1 VTMLGPKL
9 GPVSVLSVQ
18 MLRIG
23 TIDLL
28 IKEYQMKISKRWIPA
43 AVVASL
49 ITAGTIALPM
59 QANAVDLPDL
69 TPQEV
74 MLLMDGEIQGF
85 SGTIV
90 KTSELGLPPLQ
101 LSSMMNEDMMK
112 EMEEK
117 LPEGFE
123 DFVPTLIEQ
132 NLLTQAVE
140 LIAGTHKIRV
150 YASSEGSRVQILDTM
165 SQRDFIVNRDEFWFY
180 DSRKA
185 TAITGSI
192 DMQINQ
198 ADIDKAQLDAEAKL
212 AEYAAQIQ
220 LDISN
225 PEAVAN
231 YLMERIGES
240 TTVSV
245 GKDHRVAGRTAY
257 QLIAQPNASNS
268 LIESVVISVD
278 SETGM
283 ALDVKVYSVEQ
294 AEPAMHVGFES
305 ISFDVPAASTF
316 SFTPPAGTIVETFE
330 APADLQAELEKLQAE
345 GSAMTEEELLAYK
358 AELEAKYANE
368 AQPEVIGEGW
378 ESVMHLSA
386 IPAEVPMDLLEN
398 ELFADL
404 MTTVAGGKMFS
415 TPVLNVL
422 ITDSGEV
429 YAGAVTIAFLQEVA
443 AR

>member
-1 VTMLGPKL
+1 
-9 GPVSVLSVQ
+9 
-18 MLRIG
+18 
-23 TIDLL
+23 
-28 IKEYQMKISKRWIPA
+28 MKISKRWIPA
-43 AVVASL
+43 AAVASL
-49 ITAGTIALPM
+49 IAAGTIVLPM

-69 TPQEV
+69 TPQQV

-90 KTSELGLPPLQ
+90 KTSELGLPPIQ
-101 LSSMMNEDMMK
+101 LSSMMDEDMIK

-132 NLLTQAVE
+132 NLVTQAVE

-150 YASSEGSRVQILDTM
+150 YASAEGTRVQILDPM
-165 SQRDFIVNRDEFWFY
+165 KQRDLIVNKDEFWFY

-185 TAITGSI
+185 TAITGTF
-192 DMQINQ
+192 DMQVDQ
-198 ADIDKAQLDAEAKL
+198 ADVDKAQADAEAKL
-212 AEYAAQIQ
+212 AEYAAAIQ

-231 YLMERIGES
+231 YLMEKIGEN

-257 QLIAQPNASNS
+257 QLIAQPDADNS

-294 AEPAMHVGFES
+294 DAPAMHVGFES
-305 ISFDVPAASTF
+305 ISFEIPDASIF
-316 SFTPPAGTIVETFE
+316 SFTPPAGTTVETFE
-330 APADLQAELEKLQAE
+330 APEDLEAELERLKTE
-345 GSAMTEEELLAYK
+345 GSNLTEEQKLAYK
-358 AELEAKYANE
+358 AELEAKYADQ
-368 AQPEVIGEGW
+368 AKPELMGQGW
-378 ESVMHLSA
+378 ESVIYLSA
-386 IPAEVPMDLLEN
+386 IPSEIPMGLLEN

-404 MTTVAGGKMFS
+404 MTKVPGGKVFS

>member
-1 VTMLGPKL
+1 
-9 GPVSVLSVQ
+9 
-18 MLRIG
+18 
-23 TIDLL
+23 
-28 IKEYQMKISKRWIPA
+28 MKISKRWAPA

-49 ITAGTIALPM
+49 ITAGTIVLPM

-69 TPQEV
+69 TPQQV
-74 MLLMDGEIQGF
+74 MLLMDGQIEGF

-90 KTSELGLPPLQ
+90 KTSELGLPPIQ
-101 LSSMMNEDMMK
+101 LSSMMDEDMIK

-132 NLLTQAVE
+132 NLITQAVE
-140 LIAGTHKIRV
+140 LISGTHKISV
-150 YASSEGSRVQILDTM
+150 YASAEGTRVQILDPM
-165 SQRDFIVNRDEFWFY
+165 KQRDLIVNKDEFWFY

-185 TAITGSI
+185 TAITGTL
-192 DMQINQ
+192 DMEINQ
-198 ADIDKAQLDAEAKL
+198 ADVDNAEADAEAKL
-212 AEYAAQIQ
+212 AEYAASIQ

-245 GKDHRVAGRTAY
+245 GKDHMVAGRTAY
-257 QLIAQPNASNS
+257 QLIAQPNAANS

-294 AEPAMHVGFES
+294 EEPAMHVGFES
-305 ISFDVPAASTF
+305 ISFDIPAASTF
-316 SFTPPAGTIVETFE
+316 SFTPPAGTTVETFE
-330 APADLQAELEKLQAE
+330 TPEGLEDGL
-345 GSAMTEEELLAYK
+345 K
-358 AELEAKYANE
+358 AERGDKSDQAK
-368 AQPEVIGEGW
+368 PEVIGEGW
-378 ESVMHLSA
+378 ESVMYLSA
-386 IPAEVPMDLLEN
+386 IPSEVPMDLLEN

-404 MTTVAGGKMFS
+404 MTTVSGGKVFS

-429 YAGAVTIAFLQEVA
+429 FAGAVTIAFLQEVA

>member
-1 VTMLGPKL
+1 MTKSLSAFSQPKCL
-9 GPVSVLSVQ
+9 DLEN
-18 MLRIG
+18 IN
-23 TIDLL
+23 LL
-28 IKEYQMKISKRWIPA
+28 IKEYQMKISKRWAPA

-49 ITAGTIALPM
+49 IAAGTIVLPM

-69 TPQEV
+69 TPQQV

-90 KTSELGLPPLQ
+90 KTSQLGLPPLQ
-101 LSSMMNEDMMK
+101 LSSMMNEDMIK

-117 LPEGFE
+117 LPEGFGE
-123 DFVPTLIEQ
+123 FIPTLIEQ
-132 NLLTQAVE
+132 NLITQAVE
-140 LIAGTHKIRV
+140 LIAGTHKVRV
-150 YASSEGSRVQILDTM
+150 YASTEGTRVQILDTM
-165 SQRDFIVNRDEFWFY
+165 SQRDFIVNKDEFWFY

-185 TAITGSI
+185 TAITGTFNRQI
-192 DMQINQ
+192 DQSDFDQ
-198 ADIDKAQLDAEAKL
+198 AKVNAKAKL
-212 AEYAAQIQ
+212 AEYAASIQ

-231 YLMERIGES
+231 YLMEKIGET

-257 QLIAQPNASNS
+257 QLIAQPNAANS
-268 LIESVVISVD
+268 LIQSVVISVD

-294 AEPAMHVGFES
+294 EEPAMHVGFES
-305 ISFDVPAASTF
+305 ISFEIPAASTF
-316 SFTPPAGTIVETFE
+316 SFTPPAGTTVETFE
-330 APADLQAELEKLQAE
+330 APADLEAELERLKAE
-345 GSAMTEEELLAYK
+345 GSSMTEEEKLAYK
-358 AELEAKYANE
+358 AELELKYADQ
-368 AQPEVIGEGW
+368 AKPEVIGEGW
-378 ESVMHLSA
+378 ESVMYLSA
-386 IPAEVPMDLLEN
+386 IPSEVPMELLEN

-404 MTTVAGGKMFS
+404 MTTVSGGKVFS
-415 TPVLNVL
+415 TPVMNVL

>member
-1 VTMLGPKL
+1 
-9 GPVSVLSVQ
+9 
-18 MLRIG
+18 
-23 TIDLL
+23 
-28 IKEYQMKISKRWIPA
+28 MKISKRWIPA
-43 AVVASL
+43 AAVASL
-49 ITAGTIALPM
+49 IAAGTIVLPM

-69 TPQEV
+69 TPQQV

-90 KTSELGLPPLQ
+90 KTSELGLPPIQ
-101 LSSMMNEDMMK
+101 LSSMMDEDMIK

-132 NLLTQAVE
+132 NLVTQAVE

-150 YASSEGSRVQILDTM
+150 YASAEGTRVQILDPM
-165 SQRDFIVNRDEFWFY
+165 KQRDLIVNKDEFWFY

-185 TAITGSI
+185 TAITGTF
-192 DMQINQ
+192 DMQVDQ
-198 ADIDKAQLDAEAKL
+198 ADAEAKL
-212 AEYAAQIQ
+212 AEYAAAIQ

-231 YLMERIGES
+231 YLMEKIGEN

-257 QLIAQPNASNS
+257 QLIAQPNADNS

-294 AEPAMHVGFES
+294 DAPAMHVGFES
-305 ISFDVPAASTF
+305 ISFEIPDASIF
-316 SFTPPAGTIVETFE
+316 SFTPPAGTTVETFE
-330 APADLQAELEKLQAE
+330 APEDLEAELERLKTE
-345 GSAMTEEELLAYK
+345 GSNLTEEQKLAYK
-358 AELEAKYANE
+358 AELEAKYADQ
-368 AQPEVIGEGW
+368 AKPELMGQGW
-378 ESVMHLSA
+378 ESVIYLSA
-386 IPAEVPMDLLEN
+386 IPSEIPMGLLEN

-404 MTTVAGGKMFS
+404 MTQVPGGKVFS

>member
-1 VTMLGPKL
+1 
-9 GPVSVLSVQ
+9 
-18 MLRIG
+18 
-23 TIDLL
+23 
-28 IKEYQMKISKRWIPA
+28 MKISKRWAPA

-49 ITAGTIALPM
+49 ITAGTFVLPM

-69 TPQEV
+69 TPQQL

-85 SGTIV
+85 SGIIV
-90 KTSELGLPPLQ
+90 KTSELGLPPIQ
-101 LSSMMNEDMMK
+101 LSSMMDEEMIQ

-150 YASSEGSRVQILDTM
+150 YASTEGTRVQILDPM
-165 SQRDFIVNRDEFWFY
+165 KQRDLIVNKDEFWFY

-185 TAITGSI
+185 TAITGTF
-192 DMQINQ
+192 DMQVDQ
-198 ADIDKAQLDAEAKL
+198 ADVDKAEADAEAKL
-212 AEYAAQIQ
+212 AEYAASIQ

-231 YLMERIGES
+231 YLMEQIGE
-240 TTVSV
+240 TTSVSV
-245 GKDHRVAGRTAY
+245 GKDHMVAGRTAY
-257 QLIAQPNASNS
+257 QLIAQPKASNS
-268 LIESVVISVD
+268 LIESVVVSVD

-294 AEPAMHVGFES
+294 EEPAMHVGFES
-305 ISFDVPAASTF
+305 ISFEVPAASTF
-316 SFTPPAGTIVETFE
+316 TFTPPAGTTVETFE
-330 APADLQAELEKLQAE
+330 APAELEAELEKLQAE
-345 GSAMTEEELLAYK
+345 GASMTEEQKLAYK
-358 AELEAKYANE
+358 AELEAKYAD
-368 AQPEVIGEGW
+368 QPKPEQIGQGW
-378 ESVMHLSA
+378 ESVMYLSA
-386 IPAEVPMDLLEN
+386 IPSEVPMELLEN

-404 MTTVAGGKMFS
+404 MTTVSGGKVFS

>member
-1 VTMLGPKL
+1 
-9 GPVSVLSVQ
+9 
-18 MLRIG
+18 
-23 TIDLL
+23 
-28 IKEYQMKISKRWIPA
+28 MKISKRWIPA
-43 AVVASL
+43 AAVASL
-49 ITAGTIALPM
+49 IAAGTIVLPM

-69 TPQEV
+69 TPQQV

-90 KTSELGLPPLQ
+90 KTSELGLPPIQ
-101 LSSMMNEDMMK
+101 LSSMMDEDMIK

-132 NLLTQAVE
+132 NLVTQAVE

-150 YASSEGSRVQILDTM
+150 YASAEGTRVQILDPM
-165 SQRDFIVNRDEFWFY
+165 KQRDLIVNQDEFWFY

-185 TAITGSI
+185 TAITGTF
-192 DMQINQ
+192 DMQVDQ
-198 ADIDKAQLDAEAKL
+198 ADVDKAQADAEAKL
-212 AEYAAQIQ
+212 AEYAAAIQ

-231 YLMERIGES
+231 YLMEKIGEN

-245 GKDHRVAGRTAY
+245 GKDHMVAGRTAY
-257 QLIAQPNASNS
+257 QLIAQPNADNS

-294 AEPAMHVGFES
+294 DAPAMHVGFES
-305 ISFDVPAASTF
+305 ISFEIPDASIF
-316 SFTPPAGTIVETFE
+316 SFTPPAGTTVETFE
-330 APADLQAELEKLQAE
+330 APEDLEAELERLKTE
-345 GSAMTEEELLAYK
+345 GSNLTEEQKLAYK
-358 AELEAKYANE
+358 AELEAKYADQ
-368 AQPEVIGEGW
+368 AKPELMGQGW
-378 ESVMHLSA
+378 ESVIYLSA
-386 IPAEVPMDLLEN
+386 IPSEIPMGLLEN

-404 MTTVAGGKMFS
+404 MTKVPGGKVFS

>member
-1 VTMLGPKL
+1 
-9 GPVSVLSVQ
+9 
-18 MLRIG
+18 
-23 TIDLL
+23 
-28 IKEYQMKISKRWIPA
+28 MKISKRWVPA

-49 ITAGTIALPM
+49 ITAGTIVLPM

-69 TPQEV
+69 TPQQV
-74 MLLMDGEIQGF
+74 MLLMDGQIQGF

-90 KTSELGLPPLQ
+90 KTSELGLPPIQ
-101 LSSMMNEDMMK
+101 LSSMMDEDMIK

-132 NLLTQAVE
+132 NLITQAVE

-150 YASSEGSRVQILDTM
+150 YASPEGTRVQILDPM
-165 SQRDFIVNRDEFWFY
+165 KQRDLIVNKDEFWFY

-185 TAITGSI
+185 TAITGTF
-192 DMQINQ
+192 DMEINQ
-198 ADIDKAQLDAEAKL
+198 ADVDKAEADAEAKL
-212 AEYAAQIQ
+212 AEYAASIQ

-231 YLMERIGES
+231 YLMESIGES

-245 GKDHRVAGRTAY
+245 GKDHMVAGRTAY
-257 QLIAQPNASNS
+257 QLIAQPNADNS
-268 LIESVVISVD
+268 LVESVVISVD

-294 AEPAMHVGFES
+294 EAPAMHVGFES
-305 ISFDVPAASTF
+305 ISFEIPAASTF
-316 SFTPPAGTIVETFE
+316 SFTPPAGTTVETFE
-330 APADLQAELEKLQAE
+330 TPADLEAELEKLKAE
-345 GSAMTEEELLAYK
+345 GASMTEEEKLAYK
-358 AELEAKYANE
+358 AELEAKYAD
-368 AQPEVIGEGW
+368 QPKPEVIGQGW
-378 ESVMHLSA
+378 ESVMYLSA
-386 IPAEVPMDLLEN
+386 IPSEVPMELLEN

-404 MTTVAGGKMFS
+404 MTTVSGGKVFS

-422 ITDSGEV
+422 ITDSGEI

>member
-1 VTMLGPKL
+1 
-9 GPVSVLSVQ
+9 
-18 MLRIG
+18 
-23 TIDLL
+23 
-28 IKEYQMKISKRWIPA
+28 MKISKRWAPA

-49 ITAGTIALPM
+49 IAAGTIVLPM
-59 QANAVDLPDL
+59 QASAVDLPDL
-69 TPQEV
+69 TPQQV
-74 MLLMDGEIQGF
+74 MLLMDGEIEGF
-85 SGTIV
+85 SGTLV

-101 LSSMMNEDMMK
+101 MSSMMNEDMIK

-132 NLLTQAVE
+132 NFITQAVE

-150 YASSEGSRVQILDTM
+150 YASTEGTRVQVLDTM
-165 SQRDFIVNRDEFWFY
+165 NQRDFILNKDEFWFY
-180 DSRKA
+180 DSRRA
-185 TAITGSI
+185 TAITGTL
-192 DMQINQ
+192 DMEINR
-198 ADIDKAQLDAEAKL
+198 ADADKAQADAEAKL

-231 YLMERIGES
+231 YLMERIGET

-245 GKDHRVAGRTAY
+245 GKDHMVAGRTAY
-257 QLIAQPNASNS
+257 QLIAQPNAANS

-294 AEPAMHVGFES
+294 AEPALHVGFES
-305 ISFDVPAASTF
+305 ISFEIPAASTF
-316 SFTPPAGTIVETFE
+316 SFTPPAGTTVETFE
-330 APADLQAELEKLQAE
+330 APEGLEAEL
-345 GSAMTEEELLAYK
+345 K
-358 AELEAKYANE
+358 AERGDKSDQAK
-368 AQPEVIGEGW
+368 PEVIGEGW
-378 ESVMHLSA
+378 ESVMYLSA
-386 IPAEVPMDLLEN
+386 IPAEVPMQLLEN

-404 MTTVAGGKMFS
+404 MTNVAGGRVFS
-415 TPVLNVL
+415 TPVMNVL
-422 ITDSGEV
+422 ITNSGAV
-429 YAGAVTIAFLQEVA
+429 YAGAVTIGFLQEVA

>member
-1 VTMLGPKL
+1 
-9 GPVSVLSVQ
+9 
-18 MLRIG
+18 
-23 TIDLL
+23 
-28 IKEYQMKISKRWIPA
+28 MKISKRWAPA
-43 AVVASL
+43 ALVATA

-69 TPQEV
+69 TPQQV
-74 MLLMDGEIQGF
+74 MLLMEGEIQGF

-101 LSSMMNEDMMK
+101 MSSMMNEDMIK

-123 DFVPTLIEQ
+123 DFVPSLIEQ
-132 NLLTQAVE
+132 NAITQAVE

-150 YASSEGSRVQILDTM
+150 YASNEGTRVQVLDTM
-165 SQRDFIVNRDEFWFY
+165 SQRDVVINKDEFWFY

-185 TAITGSI
+185 TAITGAI
-192 DMQINQ
+192 VPMDQ
-198 ADIDKAQLDAEAKL
+198 AELESAGTEAEAKL
-212 AEYAAQIQ
+212 QEYAAQLQ

-231 YLMERIGES
+231 YLMEQIGES
-240 TTVSV
+240 TSVSV

-257 QLIAQPNASNS
+257 QLIAQPNANNS
-268 LIESVVISVD
+268 LIESVIVSVD
-278 SETGM
+278 SENGM
-283 ALDVKVYSVEQ
+283 ALDVKVYSKEQ
-294 AEPAMHVGFES
+294 ELPALHVGFES
-305 ISFDVPAASTF
+305 ISFEVPSASMF
-316 SFTPPAGTIVETFE
+316 SFTPPAGTIVETME
-330 APADLQAELEKLQAE
+330 VP
-345 GSAMTEEELLAYK
+345 
-358 AELEAKYANE
+358 AELEAQLEKLKAEADLSDLTDEQKAALKAEIEAKYGIAPSTE
-368 AQPEVIGEGW
+368 LIGEGW
-378 ESVMHLSA
+378 ESVVYLST
-386 IPAEVPMDLLEN
+386 IPSQVPMELLEN

-404 MTTVAGGKMFS
+404 MTTVAGGKVFS
-415 TPVLNVL
+415 TPVMNVL

>member
-1 VTMLGPKL
+1 MLTL
-9 GPVSVLSVQ
+9 
-18 MLRIG
+18 
-23 TIDLL
+23 IDINLP
-28 IKEYQMKISKRWIPA
+28 IKEYQMKISKRWAPA

-49 ITAGTIALPM
+49 IAASTIVLPM

-69 TPQEV
+69 TPQQV
-74 MLLMDGEIQGF
+74 MALMDGEIQGF

-90 KTSELGLPPLQ
+90 KTSELGLPPIQ
-101 LSSMMNEDMMK
+101 LGSMMDEEMIK

-132 NLLTQAVE
+132 NLITQAVE

-150 YASSEGSRVQILDTM
+150 YASSEGTRVQILDPM
-165 SQRDFIVNRDEFWFY
+165 KQRDFIVNKDEFWFY

-185 TAITGSI
+185 TAITGTFDMEI
-192 DMQINQ
+192 DQ
-198 ADIDKAQLDAEAKL
+198 AELDKAEAEAGAKL
-212 AEYAAQIQ
+212 AEYAASIQ

-240 TTVSV
+240 TAVSV
-245 GKDHRVAGRTAY
+245 GKDHIVAGRTAY
-257 QLIAQPNASNS
+257 QLIAQPNAENS

-294 AEPAMHVGFES
+294 DVPAMHVGFES
-305 ISFDVPAASTF
+305 ISFEVPDASTF
-316 SFTPPAGTIVETFE
+316 NFNPPAGTTVETFE
-330 APADLQAELEKLQAE
+330 APADLEAE
-345 GSAMTEEELLAYK
+345 GLGMTEEQKLAYK
-358 AELEAKYANE
+358 AELEAKYADQ
-368 AQPEVIGEGW
+368 AQPELIGEGW
-378 ESVMHLSA
+378 ESVMYLSSM
-386 IPAEVPMDLLEN
+386 PSEVPMDLLEN

-404 MTTVAGGKMFS
+404 MTNVSGGKVFS
-415 TPVLNVL
+415 TPVLNVF

-429 YAGAVTIAFLQEVA
+429 YAGAVTVAFLQEVA

>member
-1 VTMLGPKL
+1 
-9 GPVSVLSVQ
+9 
-18 MLRIG
+18 
-23 TIDLL
+23 
-28 IKEYQMKISKRWIPA
+28 MKISKRWAPA

-49 ITAGTIALPM
+49 ITAGTFVLPM

-69 TPQEV
+69 TPQQL

-85 SGTIV
+85 SGIIV
-90 KTSELGLPPLQ
+90 KTSELGLPPIQ
-101 LSSMMNEDMMK
+101 LSSMMDEEMIQ

-150 YASSEGSRVQILDTM
+150 YASTEGTRVQILDPM
-165 SQRDFIVNRDEFWFY
+165 KQRDLIVNKDEFWFY

-185 TAITGSI
+185 TAITGTF
-192 DMQINQ
+192 DMQVDQ
-198 ADIDKAQLDAEAKL
+198 ADVDKAEADAEAKL
-212 AEYAAQIQ
+212 AEYAASIQ

-231 YLMERIGES
+231 YLMEQIGE
-240 TTVSV
+240 TTSVSV
-245 GKDHRVAGRTAY
+245 GKDHMVAGRTAY
-257 QLIAQPNASNS
+257 QLIAQPKASNS
-268 LIESVVISVD
+268 LIESVVVSVD

-294 AEPAMHVGFES
+294 EEPAMHVGFES
-305 ISFDVPAASTF
+305 ISFEVPAASTF
-316 SFTPPAGTIVETFE
+316 TFTPPAGTTVETFE
-330 APADLQAELEKLQAE
+330 APAELEAELEKLQAE
-345 GSAMTEEELLAYK
+345 GSTMTEEQKLAYK
-358 AELEAKYANE
+358 AELEAKYAD
-368 AQPEVIGEGW
+368 QPKPEQIGQGW
-378 ESVMHLSA
+378 ESVMYLSA
-386 IPAEVPMDLLEN
+386 IPSEVPMELLEN

-404 MTTVAGGKMFS
+404 MTTVSGGKVFS